1 MAHQTDREAD
11 PIWHATD
18 VDAALAAL
26 GSSARGLASDDALAR
41 LQEHAVEDLT
51 STGQGIRLSLT
62 TTSDQNDPALLLAS
76 IAGGGSNAF
85 PLDAANGILMNL
97 VPDDL
102 TLAVASNI
110 GAFINFVDPA
120 TGTVTWQQPNW
131 AQLTGLTITWA
142 AAMVDIQTNAVTTYT
157 DPIIQR

>member
-1 MAHQTDREAD
+1 
-11 PIWHATD
+11 
-18 VDAALAAL
+18 
-26 GSSARGLASDDALAR
+26 
-41 LQEHAVEDLT
+41 
-51 STGQGIRLSLT
+51 
-62 TTSDQNDPALLLAS
+62 
-76 IAGGGSNAF
+76 
-85 PLDAANGILMNL
+85 MNL
-97 VPDDL
+97 VPDGL